1 MQKRRPQGIFS
12 GIKLKTFLDKNFRLE
27 CTTIK
32 IRVSLN
38 RPLIGRTNWGI
49 TNQGYPTKLFC
60 NIPVRRSKTLLR
72 IFYTLR

>member
-1 MQKRRPQGIFS
+1 MQKRRPQGIFF
-12 GIKLKTFLDKNFRLE
+12 GIKLKTFLDNNFRLE

-38 RPLIGRTNWGI
+38 RPLIGGTNWGI

-60 NIPVRRSKTLLR
+60 NITVRRSKNCLELS
-72 IFYTLR
+72 IP

>member
-1 MQKRRPQGIFS
+1 MQKRRPQGIFF
-12 GIKLKTFLDKNFRLE
+12 GIKLKTFLDNNFRLE

-32 IRVSLN
+32 IQVSLN

-60 NIPVRRSKTLLR
+60 NIPVRRSKNCLEFSIT
-72 IFYTLR
+72 